1 MGFSFVLLFGQRA
14 SGELSNI
21 LSRLNRFPQGVSLFF
36 FNAKIC
42 ILIVLGINLD
52 I

>member
-36 FNAKIC
+36 NAKIC